1 MKIPFIILLVTA
13 AHTFTSLAS
22 DAPAAKGAR
31 FTQDLRAGKKVTIV
45 TMGTSLSNAWPGVM
59 MDDWL
64 TPDFPGQ
71 VTFFNECVGASSTAM
86 GPNGDR
92 SLSGLGKLP
101 AAIAHRPDVVFIEFG
116 TNDAYLPYNISLE
129 ESKKNLNTIIDGILA
144 ANPNTEIILQ
154 TMNSCLDQDVGDKH
168 ASLRPRLAEYFQIHR
183 DVAKERNLL
192 LVDHYPNWLKLMTED
207 PARFDKLVPDRVHP
221 EAEGYRTVFLPTL
234 KAALIRR

>member
-1 MKIPFIILLVTA
+1 MKIPFITLLVTA
-13 AHTFTSLAS
+13 AHTFTSVAA

-31 FTQDLRAGKKVTIV
+31 FIQDPQAGKKVTIV
-45 TMGTSLSNAWPGVM
+45 TMGTSLSNGWPVVM
-59 MDDWL
+59 MGDWL

-71 VTFFNECVGASSTAM
+71 VTFFSECVGASSTAM

-92 SLSGLGKLP
+92 SLSGLGKIP

-116 TNDAYLPYNISLE
+116 MNDAYLPYNTSLE
-129 ESKKNLNTIIDGILA
+129 ESKKNLNTIIDAILS
-144 ANPNTEIILQ
+144 ANPKTEIILQ

-168 ASLRPRLAEYFQIHR
+168 ASLRPRLAEYYQIHR

-207 PARFDKLVPDRVHP
+207 PASFDKLVPDRVHP
-221 EAEGYRTVFLPTL
+221 GAWGYFTVFLPTL
-234 KAALIRR
+234 KTALMPK